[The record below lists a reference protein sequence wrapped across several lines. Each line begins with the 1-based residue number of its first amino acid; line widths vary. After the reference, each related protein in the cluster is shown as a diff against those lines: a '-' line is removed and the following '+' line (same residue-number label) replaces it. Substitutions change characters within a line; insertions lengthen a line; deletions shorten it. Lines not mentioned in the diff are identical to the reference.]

1 MAGPSFDPDRFA
13 GRVAFI
19 SGVARGQG
27 RQFAV
32 DLARE
37 GADIIG
43 FDICADIPGASTA
56 MATEAD
62 LEETRA
68 LVEATGRRMVAER
81 ADVRDYAA
89 VEAVLAKGL
98 ADFGRVDVVVANAG
112 ICCGAGPFWEIGLQ
126 EWKDTVDTD
135 LTGVW
140 HTVRAA
146 TPAMIEGGRGGAI
159 IMIASAGATKGFQ
172 NITHYVAAKTAL
184 VGMLKPMAAELG
196 PHFIRVN
203 VLSPTNVNTAIYMTE
218 TNKRL
223 FLPDNPAPTD
233 EEYEMA
239 SRPQHVIPIGWMETR
254 DTSAALRFLA
264 SDDARYVTGLEMR
277 VDAGVVLR

>member
-1 MAGPSFDPDRFA
+1 MAEPTFDPTRFA

-19 SGVARGQG
+19 SGAGRGQG

-32 DLARE
+32 DLAKE
-37 GADIIG
+37 GADVIG
-43 FDICADIPGASTA
+43 FDICEDVPGASTS

-68 LVEATGRRMVAER
+68 LVEATGRRMVAGR

-98 ADFGRVDVVVANAG
+98 GEFGRLDVVVANAG

-126 EWKDTVDTD
+126 EWRDTVETD

-146 TPAMIEGGRGGAI
+146 TPALIEGGRGGAI
-159 IMIASAGATKGFQ
+159 VMIASAGATRGFQ

-184 VGMLKPMAAELG
+184 IGMLKPMAAELG

-203 VLSPTNVNTAIYMTE
+203 ALSPTNVDTAIYMTE

-254 DTSAALRFLA
+254 DTSAALRFLV

>member
-1 MAGPSFDPDRFA
+1 MAPTAFDPNRFA

-19 SGVARGQG
+19 SGAGRGQG

-32 DLARE
+32 DLAKE

-43 FDICADIPGASTA
+43 FDICEDIPGASTS
-56 MATEAD
+56 MATKAD

-98 ADFGRVDVVVANAG
+98 AEFGRIDVVVANAG
-112 ICCGAGPFWEIGLQ
+112 ICCGAGPFWEISLQ
-126 EWKDTVDTD
+126 NWKDTVDTD

-159 IMIASAGATKGFQ
+159 IMITSAGATKGFQ

-203 VLSPTNVNTAIYMTE
+203 ALSPTNVNTAIYMTE

-223 FLPDNPAPTD
+223 FLPDNPSPTD

-264 SDDARYVTGLEMR
+264 SDDARYVTGLELR

>member
-1 MAGPSFDPDRFA
+1 MAASPFDPNRFA

-19 SGVARGQG
+19 SGAGRGQG

-32 DLARE
+32 DLAEE

-43 FDICADIPGASTA
+43 FDICEDIPGASTS
-56 MATEAD
+56 MATKAD

-68 LVEATGRRMVAER
+68 LVEATGRRMVAEQ
-81 ADVRDYAA
+81 ADARDYGA
-89 VEAVLAKGL
+89 VEAVLEKGL
-98 ADFGRVDVVVANAG
+98 TEFGRVDIVVANAG
-112 ICCGAGPFWEIGLQ
+112 ICCGAGPFWEISLQ
-126 EWKDTVDTD
+126 NWKDTVDTD

-146 TPAMIEGGRGGAI
+146 TPAMIQGGRGGAI

-203 VLSPTNVNTAIYMTE
+203 ALSPTNVNTAIYMTE

-264 SDDARYVTGLEMR
+264 SDDARYITGLELR

>member
-1 MAGPSFDPDRFA
+1 MPGPSFDPERFA

-43 FDICADIPGASTA
+43 FDICEDIPGASTA

-68 LVEATGRRMVAER
+68 LVEATGRLMVAER
-81 ADVRDYAA
+81 ADVRDHAA
-89 VEAVLAKGL
+89 VEAVLTKGL
-98 ADFGRVDVVVANAG
+98 AAFGRVDIVVANAG
-112 ICCGAGPFWEIGLQ
+112 ILCGAGPFWEISLQ
-126 EWKDTVDTD
+126 NWKDTVDTD

-172 NITHYVAAKTAL
+172 NITHYVAATTAL

-203 VLSPTNVNTAIYMTE
+203 ALSPTNVNTAIYMTE

-233 EEYEMA
+233 EEYEIA
-239 SRPQHVIPIGWMETR
+239 SRPQHVIPIGWMEPS

>member
-1 MAGPSFDPDRFA
+1 MPGPSFDPERFA

-43 FDICADIPGASTA
+43 FDICEDIPGASTA

-81 ADVRDYAA
+81 ADVRDHAA
-89 VEAVLAKGL
+89 VEAVLTKGL
-98 ADFGRVDVVVANAG
+98 AAFGRVDIVVANAG
-112 ICCGAGPFWEIGLQ
+112 ILCGAGPFWEISLQ
-126 EWKDTVDTD
+126 NWKDTVDTD

-172 NITHYVAAKTAL
+172 NITHYVAATTAL

-203 VLSPTNVNTAIYMTE
+203 ALSPTNVNTAIYMTE

-233 EEYEMA
+233 EEYEIA
-239 SRPQHVIPIGWMETR
+239 SRPQHVIPIGWMEPS

>member
-1 MAGPSFDPDRFA
+1 MAASPFDPDRFA

-19 SGVARGQG
+19 SGAGRGQG

-32 DLARE
+32 DLAEE

-43 FDICADIPGASTA
+43 FDICEDIPGASTS
-56 MATEAD
+56 MATKAD

-68 LVEATGRRMVAER
+68 LVEATGRRMVAEQ
-81 ADVRDYAA
+81 ADARDYGA
-89 VEAVLAKGL
+89 VEAVLEKGL
-98 ADFGRVDVVVANAG
+98 TEFGRVDIVVANAG
-112 ICCGAGPFWEIGLQ
+112 ICCGAGPFWEISLQ
-126 EWKDTVDTD
+126 NWKDTVDTD

-146 TPAMIEGGRGGAI
+146 TPAMIQGGRGGAI

-203 VLSPTNVNTAIYMTE
+203 ALSPTNVNTAIYMTE

-264 SDDARYVTGLEMR
+264 SDDARYITGLELR

>member
-1 MAGPSFDPDRFA
+1 
-13 GRVAFI
+13 
-19 SGVARGQG
+19 
-27 RQFAV
+27 
-32 DLARE
+32 
-37 GADIIG
+37 
-43 FDICADIPGASTA
+43 
-56 MATEAD
+56 MATAAD

-68 LVEATGRRMVAER
+68 AVEKTGRRRVAER

-89 VEAVLAKGL
+89 GWAVLDEGPPE
-98 ADFGRVDVVVANAG
+98 FGRVDVVVANGG
-112 ICCGAGPFWEIGLQ
+112 ILAGAGPFREISL
-126 EWKDTVDTD
+126 ENWKDTIDTD
-135 LTGVW
+135 LTGVR

-159 IMIASAGATKGFQ
+159 MMIASAGATKGFQ

-203 VLSPTNVNTAIYMTE
+203 ALSPTDVNTAIYMTE

-223 FLPDNPAPTD
+223 FLPDNPDPTD
-233 EEYEMA
+233 EEYEIA

-254 DTSAALRFLA
+254 DTSAALRWLT
-264 SDDARYVTGLEMR
+264 SDEARYVTGLEMR
-277 VDAGVVLR
+277 VDASVVLR

>member
-19 SGVARGQG
+19 SGAARGQG

-32 DLARE
+32 DLAKE

-43 FDICADIPGASTA
+43 FDICHDIPGASTA
-56 MATEAD
+56 MATESD
-62 LEETRA
+62 LQETRA
-68 LVEATGRRMVAER
+68 LVEATGRRMVAEP

-98 ADFGRVDVVVANAG
+98 AEFGRVDIVVANAG
-112 ICCGAGPFWEIGLQ
+112 ICCGAGPFWEISSQ
-126 EWKDTVDTD
+126 NWKDTVETD

-146 TPAMIEGGRGGAI
+146 TPVMIQGGRGGAI

-203 VLSPTNVNTAIYMTE
+203 ALSPTNVNTAIYMTE

-233 EEYEMA
+233 EEYEIA

>member
-1 MAGPSFDPDRFA
+1 MAGPSFDPSRFS
-13 GRVAFI
+13 GKVAFI
-19 SGVARGQG
+19 SGAGRGQG

-43 FDICADIPGASTA
+43 FDICEDIPGASTA
-56 MATEAD
+56 MATKAD

-68 LVEATGRRMVAER
+68 AVESTGRRMVAER

-89 VEAVLAKGL
+89 VQAVLDKGL
-98 ADFGRVDVVVANAG
+98 TEFGRVDVVVANAG
-112 ICCGAGPFWEIGLQ
+112 ILAGAGPFWEISLQ
-126 EWKDTVDTD
+126 NWKDTIDTD

-172 NITHYVAAKTAL
+172 NIT
-184 VGMLKPMAAELG
+184 
-196 PHFIRVN
+196 
-203 VLSPTNVNTAIYMTE
+203 
-218 TNKRL
+218 
-223 FLPDNPAPTD
+223 
-233 EEYEMA
+233 
-239 SRPQHVIPIGWMETR
+239 Q
-254 DTSAALRFLA
+254 
-264 SDDARYVTGLEMR
+264 
-277 VDAGVVLR
+277 

>member
-1 MAGPSFDPDRFA
+1 MPGPSFDPERFA

-43 FDICADIPGASTA
+43 FDICEDIPGASTA
-56 MATEAD
+56 MATKAD

-68 LVEATGRRMVAER
+68 LVEATGREMVAER

-89 VEAVLAKGL
+89 VEAVLTKGL
-98 ADFGRVDVVVANAG
+98 AAFGRVDIMVANAG
-112 ICCGAGPFWEIGLQ
+112 ILCGAGPFWEISLQ
-126 EWKDTVDTD
+126 NWKDTVDTD

-159 IMIASAGATKGFQ
+159 IMITSAGATKGFQ

-233 EEYEMA
+233 EEYEIA

>member
-1 MAGPSFDPDRFA
+1 MAGTHFDPDRFA

-19 SGVARGQG
+19 SGAGRGQG

-32 DLARE
+32 DLAKE

-43 FDICADIPGASTA
+43 FDICEDIPGASTA

-98 ADFGRVDVVVANAG
+98 AQFGRVDVVVANAG
-112 ICCGAGPFWEIGLQ
+112 ILAGAGPFWEISLQ
-126 EWKDTVDTD
+126 DWKNTVDTD

-146 TPAMIEGGRGGAI
+146 TPALIEGGRGGAI
-159 IMIASAGATKGFQ
+159 IMITSAGATKGFQ

-203 VLSPTNVNTAIYMTE
+203 ALSPTNVNTAIYMTE

-264 SDDARYVTGLEMR
+264 SDDARYITGLEMR

>member
-1 MAGPSFDPDRFA
+1 MAEPSFDPTRFA

-19 SGVARGQG
+19 SGAGRGQG

-32 DLARE
+32 DLAKE

-43 FDICADIPGASTA
+43 FDICEDIPGASTS
-56 MATEAD
+56 MATKAD
-62 LEETRA
+62 LDQTRA

-81 ADVRDYAA
+81 ADTRDYSA
-89 VEAVLAKGL
+89 VEAVLHKGL
-98 ADFGRVDVVVANAG
+98 AEFGRVDVVVANAG
-112 ICCGAGPFWEIGLQ
+112 ICCGAGPFWEISLQ
-126 EWKDTVDTD
+126 NWKDTVETD

-146 TPAMIEGGRGGAI
+146 TPALIAGGRGGAI
-159 IMIASAGATKGFQ
+159 IMVASAGATKGFQ

-203 VLSPTNVNTAIYMTE
+203 ALSPTNVNTAIYMTE

-223 FLPDNPAPTD
+223 FLPDNPDPTD
-233 EEYEMA
+233 EEYELA

-254 DTSAALRFLA
+254 DTSAALRWLA
-264 SDDARYVTGLEMR
+264 SDEARYVTGLEMR
-277 VDAGVVLR
+277 VDAGVVLK

>member
-1 MAGPSFDPDRFA
+1 MTGPSFDRSRFA
-13 GRVAFI
+13 GKVAFI
-19 SGVARGQG
+19 SGAGRGQG
-27 RQFAV
+27 RQFAI
-32 DLARE
+32 DLAKE

-43 FDICADIPGASTA
+43 FDICEDIPGASTS
-56 MATEAD
+56 MATKAD

-68 LVEATGRRMVAER
+68 AVESSGRRMVAEQ

-89 VEAVLAKGL
+89 VEAVLSKGL
-98 ADFGRVDVVVANAG
+98 AEFGRVDVVVANAG
-112 ICCGAGPFWEIGLQ
+112 ILAGAGPFWEISLQ
-126 EWKDTVDTD
+126 DWQATIDTD
-135 LTGVW
+135 LTGAW

-146 TPAMIEGGRGGAI
+146 TPAMIEGGRGGVI
-159 IMIASAGATKGFQ
+159 IMVASAGATKGFA

-203 VLSPTNVNTAIYMTE
+203 ALSPTNVNTAIYMTE

-223 FLPDNPAPTD
+223 FLPDNPHPTD
-233 EEYEMA
+233 EEYEIA
-239 SRPQHVIPIGWMETR
+239 SRPQHVIPIGWMDTS
-254 DTSAALRFLA
+254 DTSAALRWLA
-264 SDDARYVTGLEMR
+264 SDEARYVTGLELR

>member
-1 MAGPSFDPDRFA
+1 MAGASFDPDRFA

-43 FDICADIPGASTA
+43 FDICEDIPGASTA

-62 LEETRA
+62 LEETRT

-81 ADVRDYAA
+81 ADARDYAA
-89 VEAVLAKGL
+89 VEAVLAKGM
-98 ADFGRVDVVVANAG
+98 AEFGRVDVVVANAG
-112 ICCGAGPFWEIGLQ
+112 ICCGAGPFWEISLQ
-126 EWKDTVDTD
+126 QWKDTVDTD

-146 TPAMIEGGRGGAI
+146 TPALIEGGRGGAI
-159 IMIASAGATKGFQ
+159 IMITSAGATKGFQ

-203 VLSPTNVNTAIYMTE
+203 ALSPTNVNTAIYMTE

-239 SRPQHVIPIGWMETR
+239 SRPQHVIPIGWMEPR

>member
-37 GADIIG
+37 GADIVG

-62 LEETRA
+62 LDETRA
-68 LVEATGRRMVAER
+68 AVEATGRRMVAER
-81 ADVRDYAA
+81 ADVRDHAA

-98 ADFGRVDVVVANAG
+98 AKFGRVDVVVANAG
-112 ICCGAGPFWEIGLQ
+112 ICCGAGPFWEISPQ
-126 EWKDTVDTD
+126 NWKDTVDTD

-146 TPAMIEGGRGGAI
+146 TPALIEGGRGGAI
-159 IMIASAGATKGFQ
+159 VLVASAGATKGFP

-203 VLSPTNVNTAIYMTE
+203 ALSPTNVNTANYMTE

-233 EEYEMA
+233 
-239 SRPQHVIPIGWMETR
+239 
-254 DTSAALRFLA
+254 
-264 SDDARYVTGLEMR
+264 
-277 VDAGVVLR
+277 

>member
-1 MAGPSFDPDRFA
+1 MPGPSFDPERFA

-43 FDICADIPGASTA
+43 FDICEDIPGASTA
-56 MATEAD
+56 MATKAD

-81 ADVRDYAA
+81 ADVRDHAA
-89 VEAVLAKGL
+89 VEAVLTKGL
-98 ADFGRVDVVVANAG
+98 AAFGRVDIVVANAG
-112 ICCGAGPFWEIGLQ
+112 ILCGAGPFWEISLQ
-126 EWKDTVDTD
+126 NWKDTVDTD

-203 VLSPTNVNTAIYMTE
+203 ALSPTNVNTAIYMTE

-233 EEYEMA
+233 EEYEIA
-239 SRPQHVIPIGWMETR
+239 SRPQHVIPIGWMEPS

>member
-1 MAGPSFDPDRFA
+1 MAGARFDPDRFA

-32 DLARE
+32 DLAEE

-43 FDICADIPGASTA
+43 FDICEDIPGASTA

-98 ADFGRVDVVVANAG
+98 AEFGRVDVVVANAG
-112 ICCGAGPFWEIGLQ
+112 ICCGAGPFWEISLQ
-126 EWKDTVDTD
+126 QWKDTVDTD

-146 TPAMIEGGRGGAI
+146 TPALIEGGRGGAI
-159 IMIASAGATKGFQ
+159 IMITSAGATKGFQ

-203 VLSPTNVNTAIYMTE
+203 ALSPTNVNTAIYMTE

-233 EEYEMA
+233 EEYELA
-239 SRPQHVIPIGWMETR
+239 SRPQHVIPVGWMETR

>member
-68 LVEATGRRMVAER
+68 AVEATGRRMVAER
-81 ADVRDYAA
+81 ADVRDHAA
-89 VEAVLAKGL
+89 VEAVLATGL
-98 ADFGRVDVVVANAG
+98 AEFGRVDVVVANAG
-112 ICCGAGPFWEIGLQ
+112 ICCGAGPFWEISPQ
-126 EWKDTVDTD
+126 NWKDTVDTD

-146 TPAMIEGGRGGAI
+146 TPALIEGGRGGAI
-159 IMIASAGATKGFQ
+159 VMVASAGATKGFP

-203 VLSPTNVNTAIYMTE
+203 ALSPTNVNTAIYMTE

-264 SDDARYVTGLEMR
+264 SDDARYITGLELR

>member
-1 MAGPSFDPDRFA
+1 MAEPSFDPSRFA
-13 GRVAFI
+13 GKVAFI
-19 SGVARGQG
+19 SGAGRGQG

-32 DLARE
+32 DLAKE

-43 FDICADIPGASTA
+43 FDICEDIPGASTA
-56 MATEAD
+56 MATKAD
-62 LEETRA
+62 LDETRA
-68 LVEATGRRMVAER
+68 AVEATGRRMVAER

-89 VEAVLAKGL
+89 VEAVLKKGL
-98 ADFGRVDVVVANAG
+98 AEFGRVDVVVANAG
-112 ICCGAGPFWEIGLQ
+112 ICCGAGSFWEISLQ
-126 EWKDTVDTD
+126 NWKDTVDVD
-135 LTGVW
+135 LTGAW

-159 IMIASAGATKGFQ
+159 IMVASAGATKGFQ

-203 VLSPTNVNTAIYMTE
+203 ALSPTNVNTAIYMTE

-223 FLPDNPAPTD
+223 FLPDNPDPTD
-233 EEYEMA
+233 EEYELA

-264 SDDARYVTGLEMR
+264 SDDARYITGLEMR

>member
-68 LVEATGRRMVAER
+68 AVEATGRRMVAER
-81 ADVRDYAA
+81 ADVRDHAA
-89 VEAVLAKGL
+89 VEAVLATGL
-98 ADFGRVDVVVANAG
+98 AEFGRVDVVVANAG
-112 ICCGAGPFWEIGLQ
+112 ICCGAGPFWEISPQ
-126 EWKDTVDTD
+126 NWKDTVDTD

-146 TPAMIEGGRGGAI
+146 TPALIEGGRGGAI
-159 IMIASAGATKGFQ
+159 VMVASAGATKGFP

-203 VLSPTNVNTAIYMTE
+203 ALSPTNVNTAIYMTE

-254 DTSAALRFLA
+254 DTAAALRFLV
-264 SDDARYVTGLEMR
+264 SDDARYITGLELR

>member
-1 MAGPSFDPDRFA
+1 MAGASFDPDRFA

-43 FDICADIPGASTA
+43 FDICEDIPGASTA

-62 LEETRA
+62 LEETRT

-81 ADVRDYAA
+81 ADARDYAA

-98 ADFGRVDVVVANAG
+98 AEFGRVDVVVANAG
-112 ICCGAGPFWEIGLQ
+112 ICCGAGPFWEISLQ
-126 EWKDTVDTD
+126 QWKDTVDTD

-146 TPAMIEGGRGGAI
+146 TPALIEGGRGGAI
-159 IMIASAGATKGFQ
+159 IMITSAGATKGFQ

-203 VLSPTNVNTAIYMTE
+203 ALSPTNVNTAIYMTE

-239 SRPQHVIPIGWMETR
+239 SRPQHVIPIGWMEPR